1 MATVLAAGSVQAG
14 GDAAAGQAKAAL
26 CAACH
31 GADGNS
37 VNPAWP
43 KLAGQH
49 PDYIVKQLQAFRS
62 TKPAEKRS
70 DPLMTAQAML
80 IASEQDIEDIA
91 AYFSSQKPTGGVA
104 ASEMTRGDTTIYL
117 KDGEKLY
124 RAGNS
129 DSGIAACMG
138 CHGPKGVGN
147 PGANFPRISGQHAA
161 YVEKA
166 LKDFRDGNRKN
177 DAQKMMQ
184 GVAANMTDEEIAA
197 VAQYVQG
204 LH

>member
-1 MATVLAAGSVQAG
+1 
-14 GDAAAGQAKAAL
+14 
-26 CAACH
+26 
-31 GADGNS
+31 
-37 VNPAWP
+37 VNPTWP

-62 TKPAEKRS
+62 TKPADKRS

-80 IASEQDIEDIA
+80 IASEQDIEDLA

-104 ASEMTRGDTTIYL
+104 APELVRGDVTIYL
-117 KDGEKLY
+117 KDGENLY
-124 RAGNS
+124 RAGNEAT
-129 DSGIAACMG
+129 GVAACMG

-166 LKDFRDGNRKN
+166 LKDFRDGNRTN

-184 GVAANMTDEEIAA
+184 GVAHNMTDEEIAA

>member
-1 MATVLAAGSVQAG
+1 MATVLAAGGVQAA
-14 GDAAAGQAKAAL
+14 GDAAAGQAKAAV

-37 VNPAWP
+37 MVPNWP

-49 PDYIVKQLQAFRS
+49 PNYIKKQYLAFKDGERSEPSMSPQAQVLK
-62 TKPAEKRS
+62 T
-70 DPLMTAQAML
+70 D
-80 IASEQDIEDIA
+80 QDIEDVA
-91 AYFSSQKPTGGVA
+91 AYFSSQKQTGGVA
-104 ASEMTRGDTTIYL
+104 APELERELVRGKVTIYL

-129 DSGIAACMG
+129 ATGVAACMG

-166 LKDFRDGNRKN
+166 LKDFRDGVRTN
-177 DAQKMMQ
+177 DALKMMQ
-184 GVAANMTDEEIAA
+184 NVTANMTDEEIAA

>member
-1 MATVLAAGSVQAG
+1 MVTVLAAGGVQAA
-14 GDAAAGQAKAAL
+14 GDAAAGQAKAAV

-37 VNPAWP
+37 LVPNWP

-49 PDYIVKQLQAFRS
+49 PEYIKKQFQAFKAGDR
-62 TKPAEKRS
+62 K
-70 DPLMTAQAML
+70 DPTMSPQALMLKTD
-80 IASEQDIEDIA
+80 QDIEDVA
-91 AYFSSQKPTGGVA
+91 AFFSSQKQNGGVA
-104 ASEMTRGDTTIYL
+104 APELERELVRGKVTIYL

-124 RAGNS
+124 RAGN
-129 DSGIAACMG
+129 GATGVAACMG

-166 LKDFRDGNRKN
+166 LKDFRDGKRTN
-177 DAQKMMQ
+177 DPQEMMQ
-184 GVAANMTDEEIAA
+184 DVAAKMTDEEIAA
-197 VAQYVQG
+197 VAQYIQG